1 MKNTKELTLAGMM
14 IALMTVIAFVPQ
26 LGYIQLTP
34 VIGVTTMHI
43 PVIIG
48 AVLLGRKFGFI
59 LGTTFGILSLLVTLQ
74 RGATPFELFFLNPL
88 ISILPRVLFGMA
100 VYEVYAFVS
109 KFIKKDEV
117 VYPVTALVTT
127 LIHSLLVLGAIGLIY
142 GAQLNE
148 WGIPNIMTWIYSI
161 LVSNAI
167 FEALFAAVIV
177 TIVAIPLK
185 KLVK

>member
-26 LGYIQLTP
+26 LGYIQITP

-59 LGTTFGILSLLVTLQ
+59 LGTTFGILSFLVTLQ

-88 ISILPRVLFGMA
+88 ISVLPRVLFGMA
-100 VYEVYAFVS
+100 VYEVYAFVK
-109 KFIKKDEV
+109 KFIKDDKILF
-117 VYPVTALVTT
+117 PTTALITT
-127 LIHSLLVLGAIGLIY
+127 LIHSVLVLGAIGIIY

-148 WGIPNIMTWIYSI
+148 WGIENIMVWIWGI
-161 LVSNAI
+161 MVSNAI
-167 FEALFAAVIV
+167 FEAIFAAILV
-177 TIVAIPLK
+177 TVVAVPLK